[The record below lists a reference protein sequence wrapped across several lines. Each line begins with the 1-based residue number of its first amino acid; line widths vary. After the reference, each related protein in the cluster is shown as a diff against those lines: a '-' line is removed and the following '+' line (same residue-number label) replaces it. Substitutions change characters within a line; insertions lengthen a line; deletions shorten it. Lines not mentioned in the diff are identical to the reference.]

1 MGEMHQVW
9 QAYHRFLDAKI
20 ERSDRGDDIV
30 DRLTARSE
38 RPIWQAMHDA
48 LRAYCHPEN
57 HPDGKVPIERFPP
70 EMALECADLIAEML
84 TGQTPEVCRVLSR
97 PGRRHLPSQIDDKR
111 SAVSYIQACD
121 AGLID
126 DPSPRRTIAYWFG
139 SHERTPYRWLADP
152 AFADTSPEDFL
163 PDRAADDRAN
173 RITVLARKSGAHYQA
188 FKKRRTP
195 L

>member
-9 QAYHRFLDAKI
+9 QAYHRFLDARN

-48 LRAYCHPEN
+48 LVAYYHPEN

-70 EMALECADLIAEML
+70 EMALECAAFIAEML
-84 TGQTPEVCRVLSR
+84 TGQTPEACRVLSR

-111 SAVSYIQACD
+111 CAVRYIRACK
-121 AGLID
+121 AELIGD
-126 DPSPRRTIAYWFG
+126 TSPRRTIANWFG
-139 SHERTPYRWLADP
+139 SHERTVYRWLETP
-152 AFADTSPEDFL
+152 AFADTSPKEFRPDL
-163 PDRAADDRAN
+163 PSDDRAN
-173 RITVLARKSGAHYQA
+173 RITVLARKSGEHYRA